1 MTTAILYGVTVLL
14 LLLSLVKDRQKTKQS
29 LVKAWKSFENMLP
42 QLLVVV
48 LVVGVLLALVNA
60 ETISG
65 ILGADSGWLG
75 VLLSAV
81 VGSVTLIPGFVA
93 FPMAAMLLGG
103 GAGAMQIG
111 AFVSSLMMVGV
122 VTFPIET
129 RYFGKKTA
137 AVRNLLAFFFSFAV
151 AYVIGRVVGP

>member
-65 ILGADSGWLG
+65 ILGADPG
-75 VLLSAV
+75 
-81 VGSVTLIPGFVA
+81 GSVCCCPPLSVP
-93 FPMAAMLLGG
+93 
-103 GAGAMQIG
+103 
-111 AFVSSLMMVGV
+111 
-122 VTFPIET
+122 
-129 RYFGKKTA
+129 
-137 AVRNLLAFFFSFAV
+137 
-151 AYVIGRVVGP
+151 